1 MPMRASS
8 FGSLEPE
15 VLAAVEAKMVP
26 QCILPQCLMT
36 ARLSSAP
43 CSPSVSCGGNLAAER
58 ISQCS
63 YQRKVG
69 TSAGLRYGR
78 CSAKLT

>member
-1 MPMRASS
+1 MPRRASS

-15 VLAAVEAKMVP
+15 VLAAVEAKMVL
-26 QCILPQCLMT
+26 QCIPLQRLMA

-43 CSPSVSCGGNLAAER
+43 CSPSVKCGGNLAAAR
-58 ISQCS
+58 TSQCS